1 MAKRKNWI
9 SIDMYAFAD
18 YADKLD
24 KLGADL
30 KKTLGRAME
39 KGAAKVEKDVLAALD
54 DGNLPAGGKHRRNPS
69 KTKASAIKDAEVKWS
84 GNLGEI
90 GVGFDKSKPGAGG
103 WLITGTP
110 KMQPDKKLAQIFQS
124 KKYAKTINDEIKEE
138 LEDQLKKL
146 GG

>member
-30 KKTLGRAME
+30 KKTLGKAMK
-39 KGAAKVEKDVLAALD
+39 KGAAKVEKDVLEALD
-54 DGNLPAGGKHRRNPS
+54 DGNLPAGGKYQRNPS
-69 KTKASAIKDAEVKWS
+69 KTKASVIKDAEVKWS
-84 GNLGEI
+84 GNYGEI
-90 GVGFDKSKPGAGG
+90 GVGFDKSEPGAGG

>member
-30 KKTLGRAME
+30 KKVLGEAME
-39 KGAAKVEKDVLAALD
+39 EGAAKVEEDVLKAIEPA
-54 DGNLPAGGKHRRNPS
+54 NLPEKGKYSRG
-69 KTKASAIKDAEVKWS
+69 KTKESVIKDAKVKWS
-84 GNLGEI
+84 GSYGEI

-110 KMQPDKKLAQIFQS
+110 KMRPDQELAKIFQS
-124 KKYAKTINDEIKEE
+124 KKYANKINDEIKKE
-138 LEDQLKKL
+138 LQKELDKL